1 MRIGISVSSSHMV
14 SDPREGARN
23 MVARARAARAADL
36 DSLFIGDH
44 HVTPFPYFQNTPML
58 GRMLAEWGDKP
69 CGALYLLP
77 LWHPVVLAEQIA
89 TLASIA
95 EGPFIMQCGLG
106 DHRQGEAMGVDMS
119 KRVGMFEASLATL
132 RGLWAGDTVDEP
144 RYWNIVGASISP
156 LPAQP
161 VDVWVGALVQGAIHR
176 TARLAEGWLAAPSL
190 TPSEAGDALNAY
202 RQACAEFD
210 RQPTAVAIRRD
221 IFIGA
226 TAEAARAA
234 VKPYID
240 AGYRGMDA
248 EALMYGSPEQ
258 VAEQMAVLG
267 EQGYTDVIVRNLSS
281 DQAESVA
288 TIERLA
294 EVKGL
299 LGSA

>member
-14 SDPREGARN
+14 TDPRDGARN
-23 MVARARAARAADL
+23 IIARARAARAADL

-119 KRVGMFEASLATL
+119 RRVGMFEASLTTL
-132 RGLWAGDTVDEP
+132 RALWRGETVDET
-144 RYWNIVGASISP
+144 RYWNISGASISP
-156 LPAQP
+156 LPPQP
-161 VDVWVGALVQGAIHR
+161 IDVWVGAVVQGAIHR
-176 TARLAEGWLAAPSL
+176 SARLAEAWLAAPSL
-190 TPSEAGDALNAY
+190 TPTEAGDALNAY

-210 RQPTAVAIRRD
+210 RQPKAVAIRRD

-226 TAEAARAA
+226 SSQEARSVVA
-234 VKPYID
+234 PYIE

-248 EALMYGSPEQ
+248 DALMFGSPVE
-258 VAEQMAVLG
+258 VAEQMAVLA

-281 DQAESVA
+281 DQAQSLA

-294 EVKGL
+294 QVKSL
-299 LGSA
+299 LGNL